1 MKPRRFFW
9 TAHPARAMLEAWLIG
24 LLILFLLSLQVGIVV
39 PAVLSNGLLFMCGVC
54 GMWAALRIRLP
65 GGNWL
70 RQGLWELAA
79 GLALSLV
86 MVIGMRVPARLL
98 GWEDVWLQSNFGTD
112 LGITLLLLAIGPGY
126 VVARGGVRVWL
137 LWDRLRHQRMVW
149 AIAHAQLT
157 VVVLVILL
165 GAAGLFLLSPYS
177 RPENLIQPESASVLT
192 SITERLLHT
201 FFPGMSMIIAMTAVT
216 LLVLL
221 PPSALFSF
229 LVARRTTRRLEGLVD
244 AARALREGRYDTRV
258 EVVGEDEVAQ
268 LQSDFNAMADDLEQT
283 LHDLQVQRDR
293 VTDLLE
299 SRRGMVANVS
309 HELRTPV
316 TTVRAT
322 LESVLNRQSGMLH
335 DDLRHDLEVMDG
347 EITRLQGLID
357 DLFTLA
363 RADAGGLT
371 LECQAVDVG
380 PVVRQAVDALAPLA
394 WSSGRVEVVAELPA
408 ELPTARADEARL
420 GQVLSNLIRNAIQH
434 TPPGGIVAVL
444 AVAEEEAL
452 RIQVR
457 DTGEGIATE
466 DLPHIWERFYRGG
479 KDQARDGSGAGLG
492 LALVKELTEAMGGQA
507 DVESSV
513 GQGSCFIL
521 RLPKA

>member
-39 PAVLSNGLLFMCGVC
+39 PAVLSNGLLFLCGVC
-54 GMWAALRIRLP
+54 GMWAVLRIRLP
-65 GGNWL
+65 QGNWL
-70 RQGLWELAA
+70 RQALWELAV
-79 GLALSLV
+79 GLALSTV
-86 MVIGMRVPARLL
+86 MVIGMRVPALLL
-98 GWEDVWLQSNFGTD
+98 GWEGVWLQSSFGND
-112 LGITLLLLAIGPGY
+112 LGITLLLLATGPGY
-126 VVARGGVRVWL
+126 LIARGGVRVWL
-137 LWDRLRHQRMVW
+137 LWDRLRHQRMLW

-177 RPENLIQPESASVLT
+177 RTENLVRPDSASVLT

-201 FFPGMSMIIAMTAVT
+201 FFPGMSMVIAMTVVT

-229 LVARRTTRRLEGLVD
+229 LIARRTTRRLEGLVG

-268 LQSDFNAMADDLEQT
+268 LQSDFNAMADDLERT

-293 VTDLLE
+293 VSDLLE

-316 TTVRAT
+316 ATVRAT
-322 LESVLNRQSGMLH
+322 LESVLNRQSGTLH

-347 EITRLQGLID
+347 EIARLQRLID

-363 RADAGGLT
+363 RADAGGLAM
-371 LECQAVDVG
+371 ECQAVDVG
-380 PVVRQAVDALAPLA
+380 PVVRQAVEALAPLA
-394 WSSGRVEVVAELPA
+394 WNSGRVEVVAELPP
-408 ELPTARADEARL
+408 ELPAAQADGARL
-420 GQVLSNLIRNAIQH
+420 GQVLSNLLRNAIRH

-444 AVAEEEAL
+444 AVVEEEAL

-457 DTGEGIATE
+457 DTGEGIAPE

-479 KDQARDGSGAGLG
+479 KDPTRDGSGAGLG
-492 LALVKELTEAMGGQA
+492 LALVKELTEAMGGRV
-507 DVESSV
+507 DVDSTV

-521 RLPKA
+521 RLPRA

>member
-1 MKPRRFFW
+1 
-9 TAHPARAMLEAWLIG
+9 
-24 LLILFLLSLQVGIVV
+24 
-39 PAVLSNGLLFMCGVC
+39 
-54 GMWAALRIRLP
+54 
-65 GGNWL
+65 
-70 RQGLWELAA
+70 
-79 GLALSLV
+79 
-86 MVIGMRVPARLL
+86 
-98 GWEDVWLQSNFGTD
+98 
-112 LGITLLLLAIGPGY
+112 
-126 VVARGGVRVWL
+126 
-137 LWDRLRHQRMVW
+137 
-149 AIAHAQLT
+149 
-157 VVVLVILL
+157 
-165 GAAGLFLLSPYS
+165 
-177 RPENLIQPESASVLT
+177 
-192 SITERLLHT
+192 
-201 FFPGMSMIIAMTAVT
+201 MIIAMTVIT

-229 LVARRTTRRLEGLVD
+229 LIARRTTRRLEGLVD

-283 LHDLQVQRDR
+283 LLDLQVQRDR
-293 VTDLLE
+293 VSELLE

-316 TTVRAT
+316 ATVRAT
-322 LESVLNRQSGMLH
+322 LESVRNRQSGTLPG
-335 DDLRHDLEVMDG
+335 DLRHDLEVMDG
-347 EITRLQGLID
+347 EIARLQRLID

-363 RADAGGLT
+363 RADAGGLA
-371 LECQAVDVG
+371 LDCQTVDVG

-394 WSSGRVEVVAELPA
+394 WNSGRVEVVAELPPN
-408 ELPTARADEARL
+408 LPAAQADGARL
-420 GQVLSNLIRNAIQH
+420 GQVLSNLIRNAIHH

-444 AVAEEEAL
+444 AAAEDEAL

-457 DTGEGIATE
+457 DTGEGIAPE

-492 LALVKELTEAMGGQA
+492 LALVKELTEAMGGQV
-507 DVESSV
+507 DVDSTV

>member
-9 TAHPARAMLEAWLIG
+9 AAHPARAMLEAWLIG
-24 LLILFLLSLQVGIVV
+24 LLILFLLSRQVGIVV
-39 PAVLSNGLLFMCGVC
+39 PAVLSNGLLFLCGVC
-54 GMWAALRIRLP
+54 GMWAVLRIRLP
-65 GGNWL
+65 QGNWL
-70 RQGLWELAA
+70 RQGLWELAS
-79 GLALSLV
+79 GLALSIV
-86 MVIGMRVPARLL
+86 MAIGVRVPALFL
-98 GWEDVWLQSNFGTD
+98 GWEGVWLQSSFKND
-112 LGITLLLLAIGPGY
+112 LRVTLLLLATGPGY
-126 VVARGGVRVWL
+126 LIARGGVRVWL
-137 LWDRLRHQRMVW
+137 LWDRLRHQRMLW

-177 RPENLIQPESASVLT
+177 RTENLVQPESASVLT

-201 FFPGMSMIIAMTAVT
+201 FFPGMSMIIAMTALT

-229 LVARRTTRRLEGLVD
+229 LIARRTTRRLEGLVD

-322 LESVLNRQSGMLH
+322 LESVLKRQSGMLH
-335 DDLRHDLEVMDG
+335 DDLRHDLEVVDG
-347 EITRLQGLID
+347 EIVRLQRLID

-363 RADAGGLT
+363 RADAGGLA

-380 PVVRQAVDALAPLA
+380 PVVRQVVDALAPLA
-394 WSSGRVEVVAELPA
+394 WNSGRVEVVAELPA
-408 ELPTARADEARL
+408 ELPAALADGARL
-420 GQVLSNLIRNAIQH
+420 GQVLSNLLRNAIHH

-444 AVAEEEAL
+444 AAAEEKAL

-457 DTGEGIATE
+457 DTGEGIAPE

-492 LALVKELTEAMGGQA
+492 LALVKELTEAMGGQV
-507 DVESSV
+507 DVDSTV
-513 GQGSCFIL
+513 GQGSCFSL
-521 RLPKA
+521 KLPSA